1 MDKRKK
7 DRDNAIKKRQK
18 RQVQILLHAGILA
31 AIVILALIFIPGAV
45 SRYQRH
51 LRMEADSAA
60 AAAAAAEE
68 ISEAEPVP
76 EEEPAEEENNIWDSH
91 VPVYAEGEIA
101 QPSKDQIIM
110 TDTSV
115 DYRLVLVNPWH
126 KLPDG
131 YEEPE
136 TVRIN
141 SDAAMSIDARAYD
154 DYKAMMDACKAAGGD
169 PIVRGSFRTQ
179 SQQEDLFNN
188 KKKEYL
194 NQGESEE
201 QAELDAA
208 NVVAWPGTSEHQL
221 GLAIDICSSEYPTLD
236 ENQANTKTQ
245 QWLMAHSWEYGFVL
259 RYPVDKNG
267 ITGIIYEPWHYRY
280 VGKEYARQMH
290 KEDLCLEEYLAI
302 YYNTPLPPGIESPA
316 VTAALAKKDG
326 G

>member
-1 MDKRKK
+1 MDQRKK
-7 DRDNAIKKRQK
+7 DRNKARKARRRRQA
-18 RQVQILLHAGILA
+18 QILVRGGIIA
-31 AIVILALIFIPGAV
+31 AAVILAVIFIPRAV
-45 SRYQRH
+45 GRYQRH
-51 LRMEADSAA
+51 QRMKADAA
-60 AAAAAAEE
+60 AAKAAAASQ
-68 ISEAEPVP
+68 ISEPEPVVESKP
-76 EEEPAEEENNIWDSH
+76 EGNDIWDSN
-91 VPVYAEGEIA
+91 VPVYEEGEIA

-110 TDTSV
+110 TDTSI

-131 YEEPE
+131 YQEPE

-141 SDAAMSIDARAYD
+141 QDAAMSIDVRAYN
-154 DYKAMMDACKAAGGD
+154 DYKAMIDACKAAGGD

-179 SQQEDLFNN
+179 GQQEDLFNN
-188 KKKEYL
+188 KKKEFL

-221 GLAIDICSSEYPTLD
+221 GLAIDICSSEHPILD
-236 ENQANTKTQ
+236 EEQENTRTQ

-259 RYPVDKNG
+259 RYPIDKNG

-280 VGKEYARQMH
+280 VGKEFARQMH
-290 KEDLCLEEYLAI
+290 KEDLVLEEFLAI

-316 VTAALAKKDG
+316 VTAALEG
-326 G
+326 NS